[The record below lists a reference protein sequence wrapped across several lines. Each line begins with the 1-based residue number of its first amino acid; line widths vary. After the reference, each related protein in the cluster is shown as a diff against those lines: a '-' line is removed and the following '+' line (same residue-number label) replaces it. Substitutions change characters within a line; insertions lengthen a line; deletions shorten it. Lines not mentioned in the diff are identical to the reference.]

1 MTALEKRI
9 QEVHK
14 KSKKGFTLV
23 ELVVVIAILGIL
35 AGIAIPRYIE
45 MQEEAKGAKVMAD
58 MSAIESAASVF
69 AVKNGRLPYRANS
82 GDNTSANISQFVPDY
97 LASWPVAPTG
107 IIRITGYDGTVYR
120 YQLGTDSKKNA
131 IVYAWNGPES
141 ATSTADH
148 LDLATLGRTTIDMF
162 KSGTPNTTY
171 VTIVN

>member
-35 AGIAIPRYIE
+35 AGIAIPRYID

-82 GDNTSANISQFVPDY
+82 GDNTSANISQFVPNY
-97 LASWPVAPTG
+97 LAAWYNG
-107 IIRITGYDGTVYR
+107 IINSDI
-120 YQLGTDSKKNA
+120 
-131 IVYAWNGPES
+131 
-141 ATSTADH
+141 
-148 LDLATLGRTTIDMF
+148 F
-162 KSGTPNTTY
+162 
-171 VTIVN
+171 